1 MDNSLEPQNQSPMVA
16 SSYDE
21 YEVAPEIKSGYG
33 MLPKFVQQTAEN
45 WRRTY
50 GGKKHGAGEHA
61 DEATSRMANKLR
73 ETYGADRLTD
83 ATDTEIVDTYRQFKY
98 GTIDPEQAH
107 AQMLNELL
115 PGYTPKVTGV
125 TGGLAK
131 GVGQLAGDLIGAP
144 LIGAFTLQALPVTIS
159 NLQRAATKLNQMVSA
174 GVDPQSAGYR
184 AAQEEYF
191 QHLNAL
197 HGQTEALPAAGA
209 LTAATV
215 AAALTSGV
223 ALGAEGAAAG
233 VAGGMA
239 KFLPEA
245 AGPAAQFA
253 IKWGVRP
260 AAKMATEFG
269 IWEGSKYA
277 ALGQFDKV
285 PEKAWEG
292 IKQGAM
298 SGPFFHAGFA
308 GLGAVAAPV
317 IRTAMDIWPNAAH
330 QALKDNGER
339 IFDQFA
345 RDTKGAIDDFNIDLQ
360 GDIRSQVNTIITRLW
375 DQSVA
380 GTNSARTL
388 ADDLTAHLEGFRDRN
403 PDFKPD
409 WQIKAEAKPTPETG
423 PETPAGV
430 SASTPDEQLKDE
442 FIGPDGKTYRVKDV
456 RQLGFLIK
464 RYKLVSETENPE
476 LKEALIRE
484 ILKRNEGQLPK
495 GLELPT
501 WRRPPTPE
509 GAPPVP
515 AADPHELPPDWGSS
529 PSDVH
534 FNPDAPITPTTAAA
548 APAGRGSAW
557 AQNPRWQSRGAI
569 DGDLYPPRTPTL
581 GDALL
586 DMARRLAQRIE
597 DFRGILA
604 NSGRKHPGWGQLLT
618 DSGEGALERIR
629 KQVQIL
635 NDQYG
640 EGTAELIYDSGTTV
654 SMRLN
659 REFVAWKEGGEKGM
673 YIPHYLSSSDNTA
686 INEEGALSALRQMLR
701 RMGWGEDRTAVM
713 DPSGR
718 IYMTDIE
725 EYARTLLETAREQG
739 PQMSPQMRAARRD
752 EWLRTRDEVQ
762 ARAQA
767 ADAARAQGP
776 YDVRT
781 PSDSRI
787 PAALRNNR
795 VNPNAPVAPW
805 EWNKPKAAPP
815 EPAPPSGPPATPAGP
830 QVPVPEARL
839 YDSIGTAVKDK
850 KGKVI
855 PGVRVHGDKQLNV
868 RMNEANDALV
878 IGKVGTNI
886 PEAQM
891 KDILIK
897 ADEHGATVERLIND
911 SPDNKKKIEVLEK
924 LGFKRAG
931 TKDGAVIM
939 RRSPA
944 PPGTLTS
951 GQAASVFPTSP
962 DAAARATGATPDN
975 GLVAGGNIV
984 PGQPVVRPPEPDA
997 PPLMLNGQA
1006 VLRIGESPTSAMDP
1020 PMSTTQPTPRVKI
1033 VMTRGYP
1040 YKSGM
1045 EQHLEKLREL
1055 LANEK
1060 DPAKIK
1066 ELEGYIRNTE
1076 LAYAQSEYQTLPE
1089 GAQLEPRIVNG
1100 QHYVDPASGRPV
1112 YNVTL
1117 PDGDVVQVILE
1128 NTPPTQPV
1136 PAAAPPPSA
1145 PAPRDMGGKQIAIRL
1160 HTPAGAK
1167 KSDVLKLFGEK
1178 AKGLNFL
1185 LRKDGDGW
1193 VVVFDPKKVRAH
1205 MQGVGALLEM
1215 GIPEEAMH
1223 AGGWWN
1229 PKDKKWELQD
1239 MYNENAPATPAAAP
1253 VQTAPG
1259 QNALL
1264 GPQHFEFALN
1274 QVKEAYDKLPP
1285 IDEISSDNFAEAV
1298 SPLTTAVQRVY
1309 SVAKD
1314 AKMLP
1319 TLMADHDFKN
1329 RISLVIS
1336 AHEMA
1341 GKPLPPDIVELNNK
1355 LVQYHK
1361 EQWAL
1366 RNKK

>member
-1 MDNSLEPQNQSPMVA
+1 MDNSLQPQNQTPPVA

-33 MLPKFVQQTAEN
+33 MLPKFAQQTAEH

-50 GGKKHGAGEHA
+50 GGAKHGAGEHA
-61 DEATSRMANKLR
+61 DEATSRMANRLR
-73 ETYGADRLTD
+73 TVYGADRLTD
-83 ATDTEIVDTYRQFKY
+83 ATDAEIVDTYRQFKY
-98 GTIDPEQAH
+98 GNIDPEQAH
-107 AQMLNELL
+107 SQMLNELL
-115 PGYTPKVTGV
+115 PGYTPKVEGPAE
-125 TGGLAK
+125 GLVK
-131 GVGQLAGDLIGAP
+131 GLGSMVGDFVGAP
-144 LIGAFTLQALPVTIS
+144 LMGAFTLHALPVTIS
-159 NLQRAATKLNQMVSA
+159 NLQRAATKLNQMTSA
-174 GVDPQSAGYR
+174 GVDPESAYYKQVR
-184 AAQEEYF
+184 DEYL

-197 HGQTEALPAAGA
+197 HGQTESLPAAGA

-215 AAALTSGV
+215 VAALTGGV
-223 ALGAEGAAAG
+223 AAGAEGVAAG
-233 VAGGMA
+233 VAGAGA

-245 AGPAAQFA
+245 MGPAAQFA
-253 IKWGVRP
+253 IKWGVKP
-260 AAKMATEFG
+260 SAKMAAEFG

-292 IKQGAM
+292 IKSGAL

-308 GLGAVAAPV
+308 GLGAVASPV
-317 IRTAMDIWPNAAH
+317 IRKAMDIWPNAAH

-339 IFDQFA
+339 IFDQFTRNTRA
-345 RDTKGAIDDFNIDLQ
+345 AIDDFNIDLK
-360 GDIRSQVNTIITRLW
+360 GDIRAQVDTIITRLW

-388 ADDLTAHLEGFRDRN
+388 AEDLTAHLEGFRDKN

-423 PETPAGV
+423 PDTPAGV
-430 SASTPDEQLKDE
+430 SASTPDEKLNDE
-442 FIGPDGKTYRVKDV
+442 FVGPDGKTYRVKDV

-464 RYKLVSETENPE
+464 RYKLVNEAENPE

-484 ILKRNEGQLPK
+484 ILRRNEGQLPK

-501 WRRPPTPE
+501 WRRPPTPD
-509 GAPPVP
+509 GAPPV
-515 AADPHELPPDWGSS
+515 AAPDPHELPPDWGSS

-534 FNPDAPITPTTAAA
+534 FNPDAPITPATAAS

-569 DGDLYPPRTPTL
+569 DGGLYPPRTPTL

-586 DMARRLAQRIE
+586 DMARKLVQRIE
-597 DFRGILA
+597 ESRGILA
-604 NSGRKHPGWGQLLT
+604 ESGREHPGWGQLLT
-618 DSGEGALERIR
+618 DSGEGALERVR

-640 EGTAELIYDSGTTV
+640 EGTAELVYDSGTTV

-659 REFVAWKEGGEKGM
+659 REYVAWKAGGEKGM

-686 INEEGALSALRQMLR
+686 MNEEGALSALRQILR
-701 RMGWGEDRTAVM
+701 RVGWGEDRTAVM

-718 IYMTDIE
+718 VYMTDID

-762 ARAQA
+762 ARAQN

-787 PAALRNNR
+787 PAALRGSR

-805 EWNKPKAAPP
+805 EWNKPREAAPG
-815 EPAPPSGPPATPAGP
+815 APPAEPPPPAGMP
-830 QVPVPEARL
+830 PVAAPEARL
-839 YDSIGTAVKDK
+839 YDSIGTQLKDK
-850 KGKVI
+850 KGRVI
-855 PGVRVHGDKQLNV
+855 PGVRIHGDKQLNV

-878 IGKVGTNI
+878 IGKTGTNI
-886 PEAQM
+886 PEPQM
-891 KDILIK
+891 RDILIK

-931 TKDGAVIM
+931 MRDGAIVM
-939 RRSPA
+939 RRAPS
-944 PPGTLTS
+944 PPGTLTF
-951 GQAASVFPTSP
+951 GQASSVFHASP

-975 GLVAGGNIV
+975 ALVAGGNIV
-984 PGQPVVRPPEPDA
+984 PGQPVVRPYEFGSEP
-997 PPLMLNGQA
+997 LILNGQA
-1006 VLRIGESPTSAMDP
+1006 ILRVGEEPTSAIDP
-1020 PMSTTQPTPRVKI
+1020 SQSSAPP
-1033 VMTRGYP
+1033 
-1040 YKSGM
+1040 
-1045 EQHLEKLREL
+1045 
-1055 LANEK
+1055 
-1060 DPAKIK
+1060 PA
-1066 ELEGYIRNTE
+1066 
-1076 LAYAQSEYQTLPE
+1076 AP
-1089 GAQLEPRIVNG
+1089 V
-1100 QHYVDPASGRPV
+1100 PAPA
-1112 YNVTL
+1112 
-1117 PDGDVVQVILE
+1117 
-1128 NTPPTQPV
+1128 
-1136 PAAAPPPSA
+1136 PAAAPA
-1145 PAPRDMGGKQIAIRL
+1145 ERDMGGRQIAIRL

-1185 LRKDGDGW
+1185 LRKEGDGW

-1205 MQGVGALLEM
+1205 MQGVGALTEM
-1215 GIPEEAMH
+1215 GIPEEAMQ

-1229 PKDKKWELQD
+1229 PKEKKWELQD
-1239 MYNENAPATPAAAP
+1239 MYNENAPAAPAAAP
-1253 VQTAPG
+1253 TRTAPG
-1259 QNALL
+1259 QDALL

-1298 SPLTTAVQRVY
+1298 SPLTTAVQRMY